1 MIMFNFQGVSDLSK
15 EPFFEKNKVIKNGR
29 GDQIL

>member
-1 MIMFNFQGVSDLSK
+1 MFNFLGVSDLSK
-15 EPFFEKNKVIKNGR
+15 EPFFEKNKVIKNGW